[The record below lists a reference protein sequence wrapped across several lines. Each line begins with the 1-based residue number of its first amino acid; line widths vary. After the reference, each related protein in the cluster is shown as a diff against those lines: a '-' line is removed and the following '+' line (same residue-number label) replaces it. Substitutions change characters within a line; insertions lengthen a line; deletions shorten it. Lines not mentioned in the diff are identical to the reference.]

1 MEAWLASCWRGASS
15 LAGGPR
21 RCCRDEKFLL
31 ATLLRCVSG
40 RQHVRRKVVS
50 SVLTKSIDFFGISK
64 QSQVYRQV
72 VALALTDRCR
82 YQGVPAMRI
91 QTLRLALLVSIA
103 GVWCGLPMMA
113 QGADTLDTI
122 RLTRTIHI
130 AHRESSLPFSYLNEN
145 QVPVG
150 YAVDLCKKIAGAVQR
165 ELKLP
170 TLRIVY
176 LPVTSVTRIPAIV
189 EGKADL
195 ECGSTTNNA
204 ERRKQVAFTIP
215 HFVAT
220 VRMLVRADS
229 GIKNWVDLRGK
240 TVVTTKGTTTI
251 KLLKDR
257 DTVRSLDLK
266 IVEGADHAA
275 SFVMVEDGMAEAFTM
290 DDALLFGLRAS
301 AKAPEKFVVTGAA
314 LSAEPY
320 AIMLRKDDPNFKRVV
335 DLEMARLINDG
346 ELNTLYK
353 KWFEQPIS
361 PRGINMMMPMHF
373 LLRTTLQYPS
383 DSVGD

>member
-1 MEAWLASCWRGASS
+1 MQ
-15 LAGGPR
+15 
-21 RCCRDEKFLL
+21 
-31 ATLLRCVSG
+31 TL
-40 RQHVRRKVVS
+40 
-50 SVLTKSIDFFGISK
+50 
-64 QSQVYRQV
+64 
-72 VALALTDRCR
+72 
-82 YQGVPAMRI
+82 
-91 QTLRLALLVSIA
+91 TLRLALLASIWGA
-103 GVWCGLPMMA
+103 SCGLPMTA
-113 QGADTLDTI
+113 HGADTLDTI
-122 RLTRTIHI
+122 RRTGTIHI

-145 QVPVG
+145 RVPVG
-150 YAVDLCKKIAGAVQR
+150 YAVDLCKKIASAIQR
-165 ELKLP
+165 ELKLSK
-170 TLRIVY
+170 LQIVY
-176 LPVTSVTRIPAIV
+176 LPVTSVNRIPAIV

-220 VRMLVRADS
+220 VRMLVREDS

-257 DTVRSLDLK
+257 DKVRALDLK

-275 SFVMVEDGMAEAFTM
+275 SFAMVEDGTAEAFTM

-301 AKAPEKFVVTGAA
+301 AKTPEKYMVTGAA

-320 AIMLRKDDPNFKRVV
+320 AIMLRKDDPGFKRVV
-335 DLEMARLINDG
+335 DLEMARMINDG
-346 ELNTLYK
+346 EVNALYK

-361 PRGINMMMPMHF
+361 PRGINLMMPMHY
-373 LLRTTLQYPS
+373 LLRTSLQYPS
-383 DSVGD
+383 DSVAD